1 MAEVLGVVAS
11 GIAVTQITAQV
22 TKSIIKLKEYWDQVQ
37 EAPAEIK
44 YLLREIDSL
53 HLILSHIQDDQAKQT
68 RSSISVDNLCI
79 HHSFKLCKE
88 GADELRGL
96 ADELAEKVDGKKGWR
111 KKVGSVKVVLKKED
125 IKKLKKRMK
134 HAIQLL
140 QLSYQWH
147 TKYVHT
153 YALSNRSL
161 TCSVP

>member
-11 GIAVTQITAQV
+11 GIAVSQIAGQV
-22 TKSIIKLKEYWDQVQ
+22 TKSIFKLKQYWDQVQ
-37 EAPAEIK
+37 DAPDEIK

-53 HLILSHIQDDQAKQT
+53 NLILNHIQSDKATQT
-68 RSSISVDNLCI
+68 TSSIPVDNLCI
-79 HHSFKLCKE
+79 QQSLQFCKE

-96 ADELAEKVDGKKGWR
+96 VDELAGKIDCKRGWR
-111 KKVGSVKVVLKKED
+111 KKVGSVKVVLKKDD

-134 HAIQLL
+134 HAVQLL

-147 TKYVHT
+147 TKYVHA
-153 YALSNRSL
+153 YALSKWSL